1 MKAIHSKLQYLATCQ
16 QSVDDGTRLY
26 HDGIIRVSTVAEGG
40 GIGFALIAQRVP
52 GAAKLIGHYF
62 EGDESFLKMESL
74 REAIELRDEIL
85 TQCIQERT
93 HRSLRAQIEREVKK
107 KNRVRAVRI
116 EKIPKELTTPNQGRR
131 SSTILL

>member
-1 MKAIHSKLQYLATCQ
+1 MKAIHSKLHHLATCQ
-16 QSVDDGTRLY
+16 QAVDDGTRLY
-26 HDGIIRVSTVAEGG
+26 HDGIIRVSTVSTRG

-62 EGDESFLKMESL
+62 EGDEKFLKMESL

-85 TQCIQERT
+85 TQCIQQRT
-93 HRSLRAQIEREVKK
+93 HRSLRAQIEREVKN
-107 KNRVRAVRI
+107 KNRTKTVRI
-116 EKIPKELTTPNQGRR
+116 EKVPKELINPNRGSR

>member
-1 MKAIHSKLQYLATCQ
+1 MKAIHSKLRHLATCQ
-16 QSVDDGTRLY
+16 QAVDDGTRLY
-26 HDGIIRVSTVAEGG
+26 DNGIIRVSTVAKRG

-62 EGDESFLKMESL
+62 EGDEKFLKIESL

-85 TQCIQERT
+85 TQCIQQRT
-93 HRSLRAQIEREVKK
+93 HRSLRAQVEREVKK
-107 KNRVRAVRI
+107 NNRTKTVRL
-116 EKIPKELTTPNQGRR
+116 EKVPKELTTPNQSGR